1 MKDFALEIL
10 KAGSS
15 DNVCLLSE
23 EAMSE
28 VLGGA
33 ISCKKGYALA
43 DDGAVSCA
51 CDYKSDRPVPPTPPT
66 PPVQPVS

>member
-10 KAGSS
+10 NAGGSE
-15 DNVCLLSE
+15 NVSLLSE
-23 EAMSE
+23 EDMSE

-33 ISCKKGYALA
+33 ISCKKGYALE

-51 CDYKSDRPVPPTPPT
+51 CGYKSDRPVPPTPPT
-66 PPVQPVS
+66 PPVKPVG